1 MRKYVNYGRKK
12 FYNIEPDRQRR
23 RKKAILTSIPGR
35 VLKPEHGQ
43 VFDEGH
49 EEDDDDHV
57 KDAAVFQ
64 DH

>member
-1 MRKYVNYGRKK
+1 MIVSDEEKK
-12 FYNIEPDRQRR
+12 V
-23 RKKAILTSIPGR
+23 ILISIPGR
-35 VLKPEHGQ
+35 VLKPEYGQ

-57 KDAAVFQ
+57 KAAAVFQ